1 MVRNAGKFG
10 KPKRGGGKH
19 FTNSR
24 VLSAQDSDK
33 AGMWDK
39 EEGEEDSSEEDDDDD
54 EDESSEE
61 SDGMGGT
68 MSRSAMASASAGP
81 SASGPRQPAGA
92 GTSTTGEKLRPGQ
105 IDRFGNV
112 VPDEKADST
121 SAEREAR
128 REAKRLAKAKA
139 SGAQGAPKK
148 QVQIQAPAKKAAAS
162 ESDEESDS
170 DDAAPAVLPPKSVAS
185 LTKQTKQ
192 VSLEPAKKA
201 TPSSAPPPMNR
212 KEREELA
219 KKQAR
224 EKYLELHRAG
234 KTDEAKA
241 DLARLAKIRKE
252 RAEAAERKA
261 AEKASADEE
270 KARKLAASGRK

>member
-1 MVRNAGKFG
+1 
-10 KPKRGGGKH
+10 
-19 FTNSR
+19 
-24 VLSAQDSDK
+24 
-33 AGMWDK
+33 MWDK
-39 EEGEEDSSEEDDDDD
+39 EEGEEDSSEEGDDDD

-68 MSRSAMASASAGP
+68 MSRSAMASSSAGP
-81 SASGPRQPAGA
+81 SASGARQPAGA

-162 ESDEESDS
+162 ESDDESDS

-212 KEREELA
+212 KERCVVLPSVA
-219 KKQAR
+219 PAPDPVLT
-224 EKYLELHRAG
+224 YLIRRVPQRGAG
-234 KTDEAKA
+234 KEAGEGKVPRA
-241 DLARLAKIRKE
+241 ASRRQDGRGESRPRASGKDPKGARRGC
-252 RAEAAERKA
+252 RAE
-261 AEKASADEE
+261 
-270 KARKLAASGRK
+270 SGREGQRR